1 MSETSDLSPAIEPAP
16 FLTMDEDGHLF
27 YDWVPETGFPEVAP
41 ECGIYYQEAPPT
53 NSWYNIYSIQE
64 GQENC
69 QDFWMTASRLK
80 VARDSPCIPRPYE
93 VEDEEL
99 RVLYI
104 TGLPNGMKR
113 QEVLDLFAPYANIE
127 KVVVLYSFYHDT
139 FRWLV
144 FRTDDEADA
153 FKKKFNGATYKDTQL
168 QVIRQSLVEER
179 RTTSIIFKG
188 ESMEDWNFN
197 GGLQELQDQL
207 DAVWLQEIME
217 GGMEMQRPVAGLDGP
232 LSEQQTVHGHPEPST
247 PVRANEDSTLADDES
262 GTAGVPKIEVSATE
276 TAVSTPASAAT
287 AVHTPLNNF
296 VTQATSWANIVN
308 ASNLAN
314 RSIDTNPTNRERR
327 PSRLNS
333 VGRIPTVAAI
343 RAANAESEKELM
355 RVVFLIDIPN
365 NITLQMV
372 SDAIHEGP
380 LRSIN
385 FGIDGQTNKR
395 YVGVVFQHAED
406 AERFHRVLAQ
416 EKEDSA
422 PGRFRFVVDTG
433 RDTFHS
439 DEVIKAMGAPTW
451 ATRRLT
457 LVKGGFFF
465 KCNDH
470 HLTKFVEKL
479 VSPEKIQ
486 RIHLYN
492 GGNATII
499 FSDVASA
506 ILVKKHLDELAEP
519 SSQLSGRPSFWE
531 GLQTTFSKDPC
542 VQPMDMKTAM
552 HD

>member
-1 MSETSDLSPAIEPAP
+1 
-16 FLTMDEDGHLF
+16 MD
-27 YDWVPETGFPEVAP
+27 
-41 ECGIYYQEAPPT
+41 
-53 NSWYNIYSIQE
+53 SWCNVYGIQE
-64 GQENC
+64 GQEDC
-69 QDFWMTASRLK
+69 QDFWITASRLK
-80 VARDSPCIPRPYE
+80 LTRDVPCIPRPYE
-93 VEDEEL
+93 NEEQEG
-99 RVLYI
+99 RVLYLD
-104 TGLPNGMKR
+104 GLPNGMQR
-113 QEVLDLFAPYANIE
+113 QEVLDLFARFNVDIE
-127 KVVVLYSFYHDT
+127 KLVVLYSFHHDT
-139 FRWLV
+139 FRWAV
-144 FRTDDEADA
+144 FQTKEEADA
-153 FKKKFNGATYKDTQL
+153 FEKMFHLKIYNGYKL
-168 QVIRQSLVEER
+168 QVFRQDPGEER
-179 RTTSIIFKG
+179 RTTSIILTG
-188 ESMEDWNFN
+188 ESMDDWNFN
-197 GGLQELQDQL
+197 GELQELQDDL
-207 DAVWLQEIME
+207 NKAWLQDMID
-217 GGMEMQRPVAGLDGP
+217 GAVEMQRPTAGLDG
-232 LSEQQTVHGHPEPST
+232 LSSEQQTIHGHAEVPESST
-247 PVRANEDSTLADDES
+247 SVRVSEDLTLVDDES

-276 TAVSTPASAAT
+276 TEVSTPASAAT
-287 AVHTPLNNF
+287 AIHTPLDNF

-314 RSIDTNPTNRERR
+314 RSIDTNPANREHR

-333 VGRIPTVAAI
+333 VGRIPTVEAI
-343 RAANAESEKELM
+343 RAANAESEKGLM

-372 SDAIHEGP
+372 SDAILEGP

-416 EKEDSA
+416 EKEDSV
-422 PGRFRFVVDTG
+422 PGRFRFLVDTG
-433 RDTFHS
+433 RDIFPT

-465 KCNDH
+465 KCSDH

-486 RIHLYN
+486 RIHLYK

-506 ILVKKHLDELAEP
+506 ILVKKHLDELAELA
-519 SSQLSGRPSFWE
+519 SQPDGRPSFWE

-542 VQPMDMKTAM
+542 VQPLEMRTAM